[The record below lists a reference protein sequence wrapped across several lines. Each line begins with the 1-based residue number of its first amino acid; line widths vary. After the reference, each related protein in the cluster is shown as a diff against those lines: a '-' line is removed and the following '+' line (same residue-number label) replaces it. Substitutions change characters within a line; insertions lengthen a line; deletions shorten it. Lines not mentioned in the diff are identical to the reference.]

1 MASPKNTKPKRK
13 GKGKGKRAGKVLV
26 AAAAEEHNASNVGQ
40 DEAAPSLATAVLST
54 TAVNI
59 KRRED
64 YANMDPD
71 SKERER
77 TRVKRSRAI
86 KMAKDSLAH
95 TAWVELGLHS
105 QAEVVGAITDDIRDN
120 YAAATPGPSS
130 RKAAEYAVHK
140 VFADKIHLFFP
151 KDEKKAI
158 KHNDAGDDTMD
169 VDLDKDDAAEDED
182 EDDWTP
188 FELGRDWKDIM
199 SAIKPED

>member
-1 MASPKNTKPKRK
+1 MPVPFHPHDPVAALTLRTHTHTQIHTTTIKMASPKNTKPKRK

-26 AAAAEEHNASNVGQ
+26 AAAAAEEHNASNVGQ
-40 DEAAPSLATAVLST
+40 DEAAPFIGNSSGSTNSASEGAKQLST

-120 YAAATPGPSS
+120 
-130 RKAAEYAVHK
+130 
-140 VFADKIHLFFP
+140 
-151 KDEKKAI
+151 
-158 KHNDAGDDTMD
+158 
-169 VDLDKDDAAEDED
+169 
-182 EDDWTP
+182 
-188 FELGRDWKDIM
+188 
-199 SAIKPED
+199 